1 VRADHNDVEAWTSA
15 GDRLRDVT
23 LARTWR
29 ELARLVRERRGQGR
43 APRVL
48 ILVTHVAGRGARQVL
63 EIGDGDGRPVLGGW
77 APLVLRSD
85 GVDAD
90 ADVTDDRSPHADNP
104 LVMVLGCGTSGLKR
118 ELLALPAQFLER
130 GAPAVVSSI
139 ATVLGRDIVPV
150 GVALLDELRR
160 AAVEG
165 GRGSLLGS
173 AMLAARR
180 RCLADGQAAVLAL
193 VSFGDTDWQLVP

>member
-1 VRADHNDVEAWTSA
+1 M
-15 GDRLRDVT
+15 
-23 LARTWR
+23 
-29 ELARLVRERRGQGR
+29 
-43 APRVL
+43 P
-48 ILVTHVAGRGARQVL
+48 
-63 EIGDGDGRPVLGGW
+63 GRPVLGGW

-118 ELLALPAQFLER
+118 ELLAPPAQFLER
-130 GAPAVVSSI
+130 GAPAVVSSIATVLSSI